1 MANSIFS
8 ALGGQ
13 QINSTDDFG
22 RMMNDL
28 QNFKRNF
35 KGNAK
40 EQVQAMLANGTM
52 SQADYNRFG
61 QMATQFIQMMN
72 GRR

>member
-8 ALGGQ
+8 AFGGQ
-13 QINSTDDFG
+13 QVNSTDDFG

-52 SQADYNRFG
+52 SQDDYNRFG

-72 GRR
+72 GGR

>member
-13 QINSTDDFG
+13 QVNSTDDFG

-28 QNFKRNF
+28 QNFKRNL

-72 GRR
+72 GGR